1 VRIGIVS
8 DTHNHL
14 RNVQRIVELFN
25 AAAVDRVVHTGD
37 ITQPSTL
44 GLFAALE
51 GELVGVFGNNDVERA
66 ALHAVAE
73 RHAMRLAEPPLSVTW
88 AGRRLLILHD
98 PHFLRE
104 EMLAAHDVVLHGHTH
119 RPVHE
124 RRNGAL
130 VVNPGEC
137 AGFLPGHN
145 TVGVLELE
153 RLEVEWLRF

>member
-14 RNVQRIVELFN
+14 RNVQRIVELLN

-37 ITQPSTL
+37 ITKGSTL
-44 GLFAALE
+44 ELFAGLE
-51 GELVGVFGNNDVERA
+51 AELVGVFGNNDVERV
-66 ALHAVAE
+66 ALQAVAE

-98 PHFLRE
+98 PHYLGAE
-104 EMLAAHDVVLHGHTH
+104 QLAAHDVVLHGHTH
-119 RPVHE
+119 RPVCE

-130 VVNPGEC
+130 VVNPGES
-137 AGFLPGHN
+137 AGWLPGHN

-153 RLEVEWLRF
+153 SLEVEWLRF